1 MKKINAFLEENKTRK
16 ETLGEMLR
24 YSARIQYIQLRL
36 SLQVLRW
43 KHHTSNRMFSV
54 IELCVN
60 YIIRTRKYG

>member
-16 ETLGEMLR
+16 DTPGEMLR

-36 SLQVLRW
+36 SLPVLRW
-43 KHHTSNRMFSV
+43 THHTSNRIFYV

-60 YIIRTRKYG
+60 YIIRTKKCG